1 MPNSNSSASPHSPFA
16 GAPTTQAHAAV
27 LPAEPAACADLTG
40 LARRVIALLPEHG
53 RILVGIAGSP
63 GAGKTTLAINVAAK
77 VNELLGSTAI
87 AVHLPMD
94 GYHLA
99 NATLDRLGR
108 HDRKGAIDTFD
119 GWGFVALLRRLRT
132 EYDHT
137 VYAPS
142 FNRNVG
148 EGIAAE
154 IAVLPA
160 ARVVIVEGNYLLADF
175 EPWVQIASLLAE
187 SWFCETSEQE
197 RLRRLVDR
205 HVRHGRTP
213 AAALAWAESVD
224 GQNAQLIEATRPSAT
239 LTISGQ

>member
-1 MPNSNSSASPHSPFA
+1 MSNSGPEPTASA
-16 GAPTTQAHAAV
+16 Q
-27 LPAEPAACADLTG
+27 LID
-40 LARRVIALLPEHG
+40 LARRVIELLPEHG

-63 GAGKTTLAINVAAK
+63 GAGKTTLAVRVAAT
-77 VNELLGSTAI
+77 VNDLLGSAEV

-94 GYHLA
+94 GFHLA
-99 NATLDRLGR
+99 NTTLDRLDR

-119 GWGFVALLRRLRT
+119 GWGFVALLRRLLV

-142 FNRNVG
+142 FNRNVD

-154 IAVLPA
+154 IAVLPS
-160 ARVVIVEGNYLLADF
+160 ARVVVVEGNYLLADT
-175 EPWVQIASLLAE
+175 EPWVQIDSLLAE

-205 HVRHGRTP
+205 HERHGRSP
-213 AAALAWAESVD
+213 EAALAWAESVD
-224 GQNAQLIEATRPSAT
+224 STNAELIEATRPRAA